1 MIDTHPPTPDAQTK
15 DADWTPVAPLGDA
28 LPVRLLRAREA
39 IMQFYRPLFRS
50 TGITERQ
57 WRVLRNLYD
66 EPFLEPSEVPARAF
80 MQPPNVSRVLNELQA
95 LGYVERVASGRD
107 QRRAKVSLTE
117 TGRAATARIG
127 HYIEQRS
134 GEIMKTKEA
143 AEFARLTQLLD
154 NVIAMPLRH
163 PELTREVDQPP
174 AP

>member
-1 MIDTHPPTPDAQTK
+1 MIEAHPETPEMQTE
-15 DADWTPVAPLGDA
+15 DADWMPVAPLGNTM
-28 LPVRLLRAREA
+28 PVRLLRAREA
-39 IMQFYRPLFRS
+39 IMQFYRPLFRA

-66 EPFLEPSEVPARAF
+66 EPFLEPSEVAARAF

-95 LGYVERVASGRD
+95 LGFVERVASGKD

-127 HYIEQRS
+127 LYIEQRS
-134 GEIMKTKEA
+134 RELMKTPEA
-143 AEFARLTQLLD
+143 AEFAKLAELLD
-154 NVIAMPLRH
+154 LVIDMPQRYPDLARDAH
-163 PELTREVDQPP
+163 QPP